1 MVYLGCPSKS
11 LLRGFEVF
19 RLIMNLVPLNKLVR
33 SLGADVCTLPAVTGL
48 GTIILDKSE
57 VLVLIS
63 EDIRCFFYLF
73 GVPREWHKCLAFGRE
88 VPPSLLPCHC
98 TEPHYL
104 CSLVL
109 PMGFVSSV
117 SIAQHIHRRIARLS
131 LHGITPGVGPQTE
144 MRRDKPASSSPWL
157 HRIYLDNFDALEKVD
172 CRLASLIKGEPSVE
186 ALAMRDGYQSTV
198 GLAAAP
204 EEVGGTGALG

>member
-1 MVYLGCPSKS
+1 
-11 LLRGFEVF
+11 
-19 RLIMNLVPLNKLVR
+19 MNLVPLNKLVR

-48 GTIILDKSE
+48 GTIILDKIE
-57 VLVLIS
+57 VLVLNS

-88 VPPSLLPCHC
+88 VPPPFCHVIALNLIISVLC
-98 TEPHYL
+98 FYPWDSFHQCQLHNIFTDELQDYHYME
-104 CSLVL
+104 SPRVL
-109 PMGFVSSV
+109 DPKRNETGQACKL
-117 SIAQHIHRRIARLS
+117 I
-131 LHGITPGVGPQTE
+131 
-144 MRRDKPASSSPWL
+144 PWL
-157 HRIYLDNFDALEKVD
+157 YRIYLDNFDALEKVD

-186 ALAMRDGYQSTV
+186 AMAMRDGYQSTV